1 MSNIQNNKLELLPH
15 QEEAYVESEKLF
27 AEKGKAAVIFPTGCG
42 KSFVVL
48 KYILEHPD
56 ERILFL
62 SPRHAIKEQMYEYIV
77 RFIGGDFR
85 PIEDIKRENGS
96 LKQAAK
102 QYIPNIEC
110 MLYQTIMGIDE
121 KGSIDE
127 LVTNLKPDIIIVD
140 EMHHLK
146 TKSTKTSRE
155 QVLDDS
161 EKISDEFYDE
171 EYETE
176 NEEILN
182 QENKWGQKFQKL
194 LELNPQAKLLGL
206 SATPIRTDGANVVE
220 RIFNDAIASEISL
233 LEAIETG
240 IIYPPKYV
248 VPDFIREDEL
258 KTLLEK
264 IEASEGTEKEVLKAE
279 YDELV
284 KKSDQAKGIPELLRE
299 NITEQDGKYIIFCKD
314 IKDMKEKMSKVQEW
328 FGKIDNEP
336 EIYGIHSK
344 DSTSAKQLEAFNNS
358 QSHHLKLMYCV
369 GMIDEGVHLNNVSGV
384 ILAAK
389 TGSRPTYLQRIG
401 RTISSGKDKKQA
413 LVIDLVNNNEIL
425 TDEHNTQYGYEISDL
440 EALEK
445 LVDWIENKNDGKWPE
460 YAEEKTIKEKAMT
473 RRLARINNK
482 YIKYIEN
489 PNLLEELNE
498 EANDEIQ
505 KILQLGK
512 TIGMFENIITI
523 DLGNGTQKG
532 IDVSIND
539 FLHGI
544 EIKGVRRDFREILN
558 HYYFDISINMQN
570 YEEYMEWCKKN
581 GRLPRTNIQ
590 INGERIKV
598 TKDGEKET
606 EEQREIR
613 LGSARKAF
621 FTGIKKKDKLTEE
634 EEKIKE
640 LYEEL
645 NKQYSSDILNYNEY
659 EEWCKKNGRL
669 PRTTIKING
678 TVVIM
683 AKDGEEETKEQI
695 EKKVAEKRK
704 IFFEKIKRKKER
716 EDVLLEEEEEIKELY
731 EELDKQYSVDVL
743 NYNEYEEWCK
753 KNGRLPRT
761 RITRNGVGI
770 KAIKDEEKESEEQIE
785 QRLGSARM
793 TFFRRV
799 DSKYK
804 LTEEEEKIKELYEEL
819 DRQYIEKS
827 VNIKNYEEY
836 MEWCKKNGRLP
847 RTGIQINGERIK
859 VTKDGEKET
868 EEQREIRLGSA
879 RKAFFTGIKKKDK
892 LTEEEEKIKE
902 LYEELNKQYSSDI
915 LNYNEYKEWCKKNGR
930 LPRIGIKINDE
941 RIKVAKDREKETKE
955 QREVR
960 LGQTRQIFVDKIKRK
975 KERNDVLTEEEEK
988 IKRLYE
994 ELYEQYGKKQPAKNI
1009 APVVKNVPISV
1020 SREADEFIATITNE
1034 KVKEGVSH
1042 ND

>member
-401 RTISSGKDKKQA
+401 RTISSGKDKKRA

-425 TDEHNTQYGYEISDL
+425 QEENRIQYGYEINDI

-445 LVDWIENKNDGKWPE
+445 LIEWIEEKNSGELPIYSEDKSS
-460 YAEEKTIKEKAMT
+460 KEKAMA

-482 YIKYIEN
+482 YIDYLKN
-489 PNLLEELNE
+489 PDLLEKLSKDKR
-498 EANDEIQ
+498 DEVQEI
-505 KILQLGK
+505 IELGK
-512 TIGMFENIITI
+512 TIGLFEEVII
-523 DLGNGTQKG
+523 
-532 IDVSIND
+532 IDVDGKAGTDINTSIET
-539 FLHGI
+539 FLREI
-544 EIKGVRRDFREILN
+544 EIKGVRKDFRKLLNSETFNISTNMRNYEKYEKWCEEHGRLPRGIKIPKNIEEQIEKKISQLRSDFYRKKILTEEEDRIKRLYEDLDKKYSKYVLDYEEYKKWCQENGRLPKVIKVRTAKEGEIETEEQIERRLAVVKRCFCAKN
-558 HYYFDISINMQN
+558 KFTEEEERIKRLYEELDEQYKEKSVQMQN
-570 YEEYMEWCKKN
+570 YEEYRAWCNKY
-581 GRLPRTNIQ
+581 GRLPRTAVVVNGKKVKLVKDREKETEEQTEQRLGSMRSNFNNKLDSLLDEEGRKIKKLYEELDEQYKGKSTQMQNYEEYREWCDKHGRLPKSSVNGKIVRAAKKGEEETEEQ
-590 INGERIKV
+590 IEVRLSRSRIYFDNKINLNDEERKIKKLYEELDEQYKEKSVQMQNYEEYKLWCDRYGRLPRTQIIVNGKIVRAAK
-598 TKDGEKET
+598 KGEKET
-606 EEQREIR
+606 EEQIEQK
-613 LGSARKAF
+613 LG
-621 FTGIKKKDKLTEE
+621 
-634 EEKIKE
+634 
-640 LYEEL
+640 
-645 NKQYSSDILNYNEY
+645 
-659 EEWCKKNGRL
+659 
-669 PRTTIKING
+669 
-678 TVVIM
+678 
-683 AKDGEEETKEQI
+683 
-695 EKKVAEKRK
+695 KRRQV
-704 IFFEKIKRKKER
+704 FYRKK
-716 EDVLLEEEEEIKELY
+716 L
-731 EELDKQYSVDVL
+731 
-743 NYNEYEEWCK
+743 
-753 KNGRLPRT
+753 
-761 RITRNGVGI
+761 
-770 KAIKDEEKESEEQIE
+770 
-785 QRLGSARM
+785 
-793 TFFRRV
+793 
-799 DSKYK
+799 
-804 LTEEEEKIKELYEEL
+804 
-819 DRQYIEKS
+819 
-827 VNIKNYEEY
+827 
-836 MEWCKKNGRLP
+836 
-847 RTGIQINGERIK
+847 
-859 VTKDGEKET
+859 
-868 EEQREIRLGSA
+868 
-879 RKAFFTGIKKKDK
+879 
-892 LTEEEEKIKE
+892 
-902 LYEELNKQYSSDI
+902 
-915 LNYNEYKEWCKKNGR
+915 
-930 LPRIGIKINDE
+930 
-941 RIKVAKDREKETKE
+941 
-955 QREVR
+955 
-960 LGQTRQIFVDKIKRK
+960 
-975 KERNDVLTEEEEK
+975 LTEEEEK

-994 ELYEQYGKKQPAKNI
+994 ELDELYGKKQSTRKLAQ
-1009 APVVKNVPISV
+1009 VVKDVPIA
-1020 SREADEFIATITNE
+1020 EAQEAFEFLGAITKE
-1034 KVKEGVSH
+1034 KEKEGASH
-1042 ND
+1042 NDE